1 MRQGS
6 LAPSSRRSTADTT
19 RVPHSD
25 TLVSSSRRHRLGN
38 SGPTSRR
45 RSGLFST
52 RRSPIHI
59 TRADGSAREHR
70 SSDHQHRRSTLNRLA
85 RHADQHRSNIL
96 ALIDQ
101 INEKDRIDRLPR
113 MYSHIFGRAGA
124 HPEMH
129 RIIDPPMHIDSKISA
144 GIQFADWVAA
154 CITRGIDY
162 QLLRGSRH
170 KWISDA
176 TSDDDLLRDVRRSFT
191 HESKLHLH
199 QRNIGDI
206 HHSEIFNRRR
216 LLHPSPQGHL
226 LGESIDPDTARK
238 MRGIAES
245 SHLLPPP

>member
-25 TLVSSSRRHRLGN
+25 TLVSSSRRHQPWN

-70 SSDHQHRRSTLNRLA
+70 SSNHQHRRSTLNRLA
-85 RHADQHRSNIL
+85 RHAAQHRSNIL

-113 MYSHIFGRAGA
+113 MYSHIFGRTGA

-129 RIIDPPMHIDSKISA
+129 RIIDPPHA
-144 GIQFADWVAA
+144 HRLQTQRRNTVCRLG
-154 CITRGIDY
+154 GG
-162 QLLRGSRH
+162 LHH
-170 KWISDA
+170 KRNRLPTPQGLSPQV
-176 TSDDDLLRDVRRSFT
+176 DLGCNL
-191 HESKLHLH
+191 
-199 QRNIGDI
+199 
-206 HHSEIFNRRR
+206 RRR
-216 LLHPSPQGHL
+216 
-226 LGESIDPDTARK
+226 
-238 MRGIAES
+238 
-245 SHLLPPP
+245 PPERCTRLIHS